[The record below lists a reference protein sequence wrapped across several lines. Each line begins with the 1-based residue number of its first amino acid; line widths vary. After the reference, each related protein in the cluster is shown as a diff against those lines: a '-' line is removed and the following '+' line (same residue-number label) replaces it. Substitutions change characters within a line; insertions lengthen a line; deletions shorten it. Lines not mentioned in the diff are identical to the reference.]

1 MKHLLGWLFRV
12 GLYVLLPLLAFFLAL
27 VVLVHALAAMPY
39 ILLLLFWLGVFIIL
53 ARLFFPR
60 YLPRFWGKCLSLLSR
75 LLTALESLLRRLRS
89 KIPDV
94 RLDVCPSLRGL
105 KDLLAD
111 RLPAEDHA
119 KLATHLE
126 DCAACQH
133 RVEGLTAGQR
143 SWPGMARKLSAFP
156 SAAEPALRKVMD
168 RLKESKEEAT
178 TDQPAFAADLPLGF
192 LSPSDKPDQLG
203 RLERYE
209 VMQEIGR
216 GGMGVVLKAFD
227 PSLHRVVAI
236 KVLAPQLA
244 TSGVARKRFM
254 REAKAAAAVTH
265 DHIVTIHAVEEAN
278 GLPYLVMHYVA
289 GKSLQ
294 DKIDKDGPLDLPD
307 ILRIGMQTASGLAAA
322 HAHGIVH
329 RDIKPANILLEEG
342 VQRVKITD
350 FGLARAMDDANLTQS
365 GFVAGSPLY
374 MAPEQARGEAL
385 DHRAD
390 LFSLGSVLYTMCT
403 GRPPFRAANT
413 LAVLRRVS
421 EDRPRPIRETN
432 PEIPD
437 WLAEV
442 VSKLMSKE
450 PTERFQ
456 SAAEVEDVLGQHLA
470 QLQHA
475 SWTPPLRPP
484 APAPT
489 PDLPTSVTICP
500 SCGASLHVPERMVG
514 RLVHCYECGK
524 PFHVEEGSEVMQ
536 VARPAKWSLR
546 PAQWRPAR
554 WLPRPPFGFLRK
566 LRGCMWIVMGFVAL
580 WILAIMIYHAS
591 QSSTTPSSVD
601 YAAVAPQQQNP
612 PQKPITSREWMA
624 TLHGL
629 PPDATLF
636 GAFDPTANDPA
647 GSFSLDNAWMQSLV
661 RFFVSAEAANQ
672 LAPEYLG
679 RILIGRAA
687 FGYYQGSKTKDA
699 QAIVHLTGMD
709 LDGHKR
715 IVEFIRHDAG
725 EKAQVE
731 ELNAKMGANGPVC
744 ISGPELPLAL
754 KILDDSHAYIAAS
767 LSRDVKTRQHRKL
780 LDGLPGSGI
789 ASGYH
794 PPWII
799 SALSSNP
806 HGLGFLI
813 GEIPADWRGFLTKA
827 LKLRR
832 LFPRTFVC
840 HLAREVPP
848 PGEGGGFS
856 LYLTLN
862 VEKDGADRE
871 LRDDL
876 EKWRPRALG
885 DLQARFALLKGDQ
898 EASRLLGQ
906 ILSNMHW
913 QAHGNRVQTQVQI
926 SGSTW
931 KNLGEAVTR
940 ISKTYAEKRQQR

>member
-1 MKHLLGWLFRV
+1 
-12 GLYVLLPLLAFFLAL
+12 
-27 VVLVHALAAMPY
+27 
-39 ILLLLFWLGVFIIL
+39 
-53 ARLFFPR
+53 
-60 YLPRFWGKCLSLLSR
+60 
-75 LLTALESLLRRLRS
+75 
-89 KIPDV
+89 
-94 RLDVCPSLRGL
+94 
-105 KDLLAD
+105 
-111 RLPAEDHA
+111 
-119 KLATHLE
+119 
-126 DCAACQH
+126 
-133 RVEGLTAGQR
+133 
-143 SWPGMARKLSAFP
+143 
-156 SAAEPALRKVMD
+156 
-168 RLKESKEEAT
+168 
-178 TDQPAFAADLPLGF
+178 
-192 LSPSDKPDQLG
+192 
-203 RLERYE
+203 
-209 VMQEIGR
+209 
-216 GGMGVVLKAFD
+216 
-227 PSLHRVVAI
+227 
-236 KVLAPQLA
+236 
-244 TSGVARKRFM
+244 
-254 REAKAAAAVTH
+254 
-265 DHIVTIHAVEEAN
+265 
-278 GLPYLVMHYVA
+278 
-289 GKSLQ
+289 
-294 DKIDKDGPLDLPD
+294 
-307 ILRIGMQTASGLAAA
+307 MQTASGLAAA

-350 FGLARAMDDANLTQS
+350 FGLARAMDDASLTQS

-442 VSKLMSKE
+442 VTKLMSKE

-475 SWTPPLRPP
+475 SWTPPPRPP

-524 PFHVEEGSEVMQ
+524 PFHVDEGSEVMQ
-536 VARPAKWSLR
+536 VARPAKWPLR
-546 PAQWRPAR
+546 PALWLLRPR
-554 WLPRPPFGFLRK
+554 FGSLRK
-566 LRGCMWIVMGFVAL
+566 LRGWMWIVMGFVAL

-591 QSSTTPSSVD
+591 QSPTIPAGAT
-601 YAAVAPQQQNP
+601 VAPQQQNP
-612 PQKPITSREWMA
+612 PQKPITSNEWMA
-624 TLHGL
+624 TLNGL
-629 PPDATLF
+629 PPGATLF
-636 GAFDPTANDPA
+636 GAFDPTASDPA

-679 RILIGRAA
+679 RILIGRVA

-699 QAIVHLTGMD
+699 QAIVHLTGMH

-715 IVEFIRHDAG
+715 IVEFIRHDAE

-731 ELNAKMGANGPVC
+731 ELNAKIGANGPVC

-767 LSRDVKTRQHRKL
+767 LSRDAKARQHRKL
-780 LDGLPGSGI
+780 LDGLPDSGI
-789 ASGYH
+789 ASGYN

-813 GEIPADWRGFLTKA
+813 GEIPADWREFLTKA

-840 HLAREVPP
+840 HLARKVPP
-848 PGEGGGFS
+848 PQEGGGFS

-876 EKWRPRALG
+876 EKWRPRVLG
-885 DLQARFALLKGDQ
+885 DLQAWFPLLKGDQ
-898 EASRLLGQ
+898 EGSRLLGQ

-913 QAHGNRVQTQVQI
+913 QANGSRVQTHVQI

-940 ISKTYAEKRQQR
+940 ISKTYVEKRPQR